1 MKLSKIKKNPAN
13 PRLIRDEKFA
23 RLKKSLKEFPQMMA
37 LRPIVVDADG
47 VILGGNM
54 RFEALKANGLKEVPD
69 EWVKRADDLTPE
81 QKQEFIIK
89 DNSGFGEWDWD
100 LLANEWSDL
109 PLSDWGVDIPEVTAA
124 NEEDATSGEG
134 AGDQFMVLIECES
147 EQEQAE
153 MLERFNAEGLKCRAL
168 LS

>member
-1 MKLSKIKKNPAN
+1 MKLSKIKKNPSN

-23 RLKKSLKEFPQMMA
+23 RLKKSLKEFPEMMA

-54 RFEALKANGLKEVPD
+54 RFEALKANGLKDIPD

-89 DNSGFGEWDWD
+89 DNSGFGEWSWD
-100 LLANEWSDL
+100 CLGNEWDHL
-109 PLSDWGVDIPEVTAA
+109 PLSDWGVDVPDTTVPDFQPTGIEEQGRLDEKAKVKCPECGH
-124 NEEDATSGEG
+124 E
-134 AGDQFMVLIECES
+134 F
-147 EQEQAE
+147 
-153 MLERFNAEGLKCRAL
+153 
-168 LS
+168 